1 MNDLIGNNT
10 MQNNQPIQRIVDLT
24 DVSKNIIYNM
34 SVEEARNLVKNGNPR
49 EVRSIDGQFALVAVN
64 GKTVRLARSISRPL
78 RYFIA
83 KHKDGPCLVAAD
95 RMDLIFDFLKS
106 KMVSRGTVF
115 TDFDLGVSTLSVRLN
130 LEIVSS

>member
-34 SVEEARNLVKNGNPR
+34 SVEEARNLVKNGNSK

-83 KHKDGPCLVAAD
+83 KRKDGPCLVAAD
-95 RMDLIFDFLKS
+95 RMDLIFDFNRTKEIGSGKS
-106 KMVSRGTVF
+106 VTNKSINF
-115 TDFDLGVSTLSVRLN
+115 F
-130 LEIVSS
+130 

>member
-64 GKTVRLARSISRPL
+64 GKTVRLARSIS
-78 RYFIA
+78 
-83 KHKDGPCLVAAD
+83 
-95 RMDLIFDFLKS
+95 
-106 KMVSRGTVF
+106 
-115 TDFDLGVSTLSVRLN
+115 
-130 LEIVSS
+130 